1 MMSANMRY
9 LAVDDDPAFHFVLT
23 KMMTQLGYQ
32 PPVCA
37 ISAVE
42 ALKYLSDPQEQ
53 FDAILLDIQMP
64 GMDGIEACQHIR
76 AMPHH
81 SETPIMMVTTMNGRE
96 FVDQAFAVGATDYL
110 TKPINRIELQARLGM
125 LDRLVKEHANARSL
139 QFAMESMDDVES
151 FGFAFEDAVT
161 LPKCGSLIDYL
172 ALENHLLTLSRL
184 KLHAHTALAF
194 QVVGGASLFRRLN
207 RMEFLDCMADVG
219 SAIAACM
226 KRQTFL
232 LAYAGSGEFVCILNR
247 QHPVD
252 MQELEQELS
261 SELMV
266 YDAVYD
272 SLGLPMLEVRIG
284 ATVTSGLFS
293 TSAVKTMLGR
303 ARASVRGHSGYPMQY
318 MAG

>member
-1 MMSANMRY
+1 MSANLRY
-9 LAVDDDPAFHFVLT
+9 LAVDDDPAVHFILT
-23 KMMTQLGYQ
+23 KMMMQLGYQ
-32 PPVCA
+32 PPVCVT
-37 ISAVE
+37 SAVE
-42 ALKYLSDPQEQ
+42 ALERLSNPQEK

-76 AMPHH
+76 ALAHH
-81 SETPIMMVTTMNGRE
+81 KDTPIMMITTMNGRE
-96 FVDQAFAVGATDYL
+96 FVDQAFSAGATDYM
-110 TKPINRIELQARLGM
+110 TKPIERIELQARLGM
-125 LDRLVKEHANARSL
+125 LDRLVQEHETARSL
-139 QFAMESMDDVES
+139 QFAMESMDDMQG
-151 FGFAFEDAVT
+151 FGYAFEDPVT
-161 LPKCGSLIDYL
+161 LPKCGALIEYL

-194 QVVGGASLFRRLN
+194 QVVGGATLFKRLN

-232 LAYAGSGEFVCILNR
+232 LAYAGNGEFVCILNR
-247 QHPVD
+247 SHPLD
-252 MQELEQELS
+252 MRELEQELA

-303 ARASVRGHSGYPMQY
+303 ARASVRGQTGFQHQY
-318 MAG
+318 LAG